1 MSHDRLL
8 AASGHYGIHVER
20 RPLTLA
26 DLDASDL
33 INGLAAACELGARP
47 ESAKAA
53 RDFTR
58 VTLQQWGLGRHSDM
72 AELVVSELVTNALRH
87 GLLSASRMLGEHP
100 VGLRLLRN
108 DPYLICVVTD
118 PGSAGPMRIGTCAGA
133 ESGRGLQVVQA
144 CSVEWGWEPLRDVLG
159 EDGLG
164 GASSAGKLV
173 WALLHSPELPGAA
186 GRPGRINRRPALGS
200 AVPGR
205 PVRRAGRRTR
215 RPWPPGGTHRSRS
228 ACR

>member
-1 MSHDRLL
+1 MSHNRLL
-8 AASGHYGIHVER
+8 AASGHHGIHVER

-118 PGSAGPMRIGTCAGA
+118 PGSAGPLRIETCAGA

-144 CSVEWGWEPLRDVLG
+144 CSG
-159 EDGLG
+159 
-164 GASSAGKLV
+164 
-173 WALLHSPELPGAA
+173 
-186 GRPGRINRRPALGS
+186 
-200 AVPGR
+200 
-205 PVRRAGRRTR
+205 RAGRGEQRRQAGLGLAALTGVTGGRWPARADQPPAGTRIR
-215 RPWPPGGTHRSRS
+215 RPGQAGQESRS
-228 ACR
+228 SNSPSLAPRRNASISVGV